1 VKAYRKRTLKRWYP
15 IIFVDGVVINIRRK
29 LKMARLSTSPGIDED
44 GHKEVLGFW
53 LGGSEGKGSDI
64 WKGILRELWERGLKE
79 PSYL

>member
-1 VKAYRKRTLKRWYP
+1 
-15 IIFVDGVVINIRRK
+15 
-29 LKMARLSTSPGIDED
+29 MARLSTSPGIDED